1 MTIPIIKHG
10 NLILYNTVYSSKPA
24 KIVCVFSKS
33 TALYTCQKL
42 TKHFQPELF
51 DNSVENKNQG
61 NHTLPSL
68 SCKTSP
74 VEKPTAL
81 SC

>member
-24 KIVCVFSKS
+24 KIVRVFSKS

-51 DNSVENKNQG
+51 DNSVYVSISI
-61 NHTLPSL
+61 SL
-68 SCKTSP
+68 RCGKQEPGKSYPPITFM
-74 VEKPTAL
+74 
-81 SC
+81 